1 MTKRKYNLKEA
12 SQRANTIL
20 KQNVQRHE
28 RAASINKLRE
38 NIKRDVNNRN
48 MQHELGRLY
57 SASLRHNG
65 LDVPGLNRLNEL
77 KLKVINK

>member
-38 NIKRDVNNRN
+38 FNLNTISDHSPHAVTI
-48 MQHELGRLY
+48 
-57 SASLRHNG
+57 
-65 LDVPGLNRLNEL
+65 PGAVDAWYQLHKEYCNYRIMNVLQ
-77 KLKVINK
+77 